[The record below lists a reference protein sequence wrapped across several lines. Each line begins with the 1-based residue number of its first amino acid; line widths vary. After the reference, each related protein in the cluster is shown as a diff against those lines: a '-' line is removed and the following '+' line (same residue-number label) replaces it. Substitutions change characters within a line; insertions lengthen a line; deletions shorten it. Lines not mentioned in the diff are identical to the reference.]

1 MPLVQVSDSAKRA
14 IDQLTAERQEE
25 VGNGRR
31 VTQGEIIEALIAE
44 HKTAAKWPADE
55 NGVPR

>member
-44 HKTAAKWPADE
+44 HKNREATAS
-55 NGVPR
+55 